1 MRITEKESH
10 HLKKLKQKLIY
21 EVANQIEHH
30 SWTYLRSKCGNSNST
45 STSRTSLQK
54 GEPCK
59 ERINISN

>member
-1 MRITEKESH
+1 MCITEKTSH
-10 HLKKLKQKLIY
+10 HLIQLKQRLIY
-21 EVANQIEHH
+21 EVPNQTDHH
-30 SWTYLRSKCGNSNST
+30 KWTYLRSKCGNSNST

>member
-1 MRITEKESH
+1 MRITEKASH

-21 EVANQIEHH
+21 EVANQIDHH
-30 SWTYLRSKCGNSNST
+30 SRTYLRSKCGNSNST